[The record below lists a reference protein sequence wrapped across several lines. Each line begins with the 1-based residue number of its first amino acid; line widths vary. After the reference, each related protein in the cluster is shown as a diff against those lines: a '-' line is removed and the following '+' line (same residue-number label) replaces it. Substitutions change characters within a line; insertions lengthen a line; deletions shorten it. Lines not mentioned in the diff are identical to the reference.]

1 MPNLETCLPCP
12 FPFSFLMLKV
22 EMPFLLIAA
31 LQPNTTLSLA
41 HLKKFALSILPALD
55 FKLSFSSG
63 SFPLASKQI
72 KFLLNEDLPWSHGP
86 FRPFAWKIGIL
97 TDHITFISSL
107 LIVLQPLQ
115 PGLHPMAHRTLTC
128 QGCQRLRYGDRSLSL
143 FQTLTLRTLP
153 SWKLTFLSGR
163 IFSGFFSLSRLI
175 SSRSSDG
182 GGFLSSP
189 FPRPFLKR
197 VHLWCFTPFPLLYC
211 LSLGDPVNVIT
222 ISMLILLR
230 SPVFWALLRFAET
243 IWQFHTFLKITVAQK
258 HLLLC
263 LFLF

>member
-128 QGCQRLRYGDRSLSL
+128 QGCQRLRYGDRSLSFISDTDTEDTSSL
-143 FQTLTLRTLP
+143 KAHFSFRSNLLWFLQPLP
-153 SWKLTFLSGR
+153 PHFLQEQWWWWFFV
-163 IFSGFFSLSRLI
+163 FS
-175 SSRSSDG
+175 
-182 GGFLSSP
+182 
-189 FPRPFLKR
+189 FPP
-197 VHLWCFTPFPLLYC
+197 PIP
-211 LSLGDPVNVIT
+211 
-222 ISMLILLR
+222 
-230 SPVFWALLRFAET
+230 
-243 IWQFHTFLKITVAQK
+243 
-258 HLLLC
+258 
-263 LFLF
+263 